1 MSAATTTTRDNKS
14 FLSGQ
19 ESEQDSNVGQSA
31 ETSISFLSSDT
42 ERDNA
47 IIAQMQEQIRN
58 AQQMAQDAKED
69 AARANQVAAC
79 SCEIAGDAFS
89 LASKVETEVV
99 SLASKVE
106 TEVEEMTRN
115 FSTLEQRLE
124 EQSIKID
131 NTTKKLFRMAREIE
145 NMKKGLREIE
155 LKLMRQRNQL
165 NKHEENFAN
174 QNERIDMILGLVKAH
189 EERIS
194 IFQLAAEQQAVLEE
208 EFSQLQP
215 LITQAG
221 LKHEVLQDEIR
232 PAIVGIRTTLT
243 GLEASIESQNEV
255 IRRLEESTDNKIDM
269 ALKESTDVTDR
280 TIKGITAQAKMHAQG
295 LEELS
300 KFVESLKNK
309 LERGKEANEG
319 DVEGQAITDE
329 DITRASGLSYST
341 NEIKKA
347 NKWMPIK
354 GDNGKDGKKRH
365 LLKKVRC
372 YVLLLERVL
381 LWLTVVFPLVHS
393 NHTWH
398 IAQSNKERQK
408 EF

>member
-1 MSAATTTTRDNKS
+1 MQQLNKDADSVWSAVTSTTASETLSPRADELSAATTTTTRDNKS

-19 ESEQDSNVGQSA
+19 ESEQASNVGQSA

-47 IIAQMQEQIRN
+47 IIAQMQEQIRK

-69 AARANQVAAC
+69 AARANKVAVYG
-79 SCEIAGDAFS
+79 CEMAGNALGLAFK
-89 LASKVETEVV
+89 LKTDVG
-99 SLASKVE
+99 
-106 TEVEEMTRN
+106 EMTRN
-115 FSTLEQRLE
+115 FASLEQRLE

-131 NTTKKLFRMAREIE
+131 NTTKKLFRMARDME
-145 NMKKGLREIE
+145 NMKQGLREIE
-155 LKLMRQRNQL
+155 LKLKCQQDQL
-165 NKHEENFAN
+165 NKHEENFAT

-194 IFQLAAEQQAVLEE
+194 VLLLAAEQQAVLEE
-208 EFSQLQP
+208 KFSQLEP

-221 LKHEVLQDEIR
+221 LGNEVLQDEIR
-232 PAIVGIRTTLT
+232 PVIEEMRTALI
-243 GLEASIESQNEV
+243 GLEASIESQNEF
-255 IRRLEESTDNKIDM
+255 IRCLEESTDNKIDM
-269 ALKESTDVTDR
+269 ALKESTTATDR
-280 TIKGITAQAKMHAQG
+280 TIRGVTTQAKMHEQG

-319 DVEGQAITDE
+319 DVEGQAVTDE
-329 DITRASGLSYST
+329 DITRASGVSYST
-341 NEIKKA
+341 DEIKKA

-354 GDNGKDGKKRH
+354 GGNGKDGKKRH

-372 YVLLLERVL
+372 YVCNFSLRE
-381 LWLTVVFPLVHS
+381 
-393 NHTWH
+393 
-398 IAQSNKERQK
+398 
-408 EF
+408 